1 MLIFGHKLIETP
13 EFCWLTRAEFKQ
25 NAINCF
31 IYDESLIQ
39 KAQKVG
45 VKFGILAQNAD
56 EILLANTLS
65 AKFILIDGADFLNL
79 TNPNAKNQAL
89 KDAKISAQKLAKQ
102 ASKMAE
108 FYLFDSKILLITNSL
123 EKLDKAYKMGVDG
136 VILKELLQKI

>member
-25 NAINCF
+25 NAVNCF

-39 KAQKVG
+39 KAQKAG

-56 EILLANTLS
+56 EILLANALK
-65 AKFILIDGADFLNL
+65 AEFILLENE
-79 TNPNAKNQAL
+79 N
-89 KDAKISAQKLAKQ
+89 LAKK

-123 EKLDKAYKMGVDG
+123 EKLEKAYKMGVDG

>member
-1 MLIFGHKLIETP
+1 MLIFGHKLIEKP

-25 NAINCF
+25 NAVNCF

-39 KAQKVG
+39 KAQKAG

-56 EILLANTLS
+56 EILLANALS

-79 TNPNAKNQAL
+79 ANPNAKNQAL
-89 KDAKISAQKLAKQ
+89 KDAKISAQKLAKK

-123 EKLDKAYKMGVDG
+123 EKLNKAYKMSVDG